1 MKTIARQATVE
12 TDMRSYPWSFNADVA
27 SECGFRFAIAQTAF
41 NSTTSILIDAW
52 VPHKFLTML
61 AEMVGRVGIEPTTN

>member
-1 MKTIARQATVE
+1 M
-12 TDMRSYPWSFNADVA
+12 
-27 SECGFRFAIAQTAF
+27 AQPAL

-52 VPHKFLTML
+52 VPRKFLTML